1 MYPFEKL
8 ELLLFFQSVI
18 IGFYVLAVHNFN
30 KKAMRFPSSLDLKL
44 PYNTSFSIEDENVR
58 KIISE
63 KLNIANFDFKI
74 VAINTLSNEIE
85 IKVFY

>member
-8 ELLLFFQSVI
+8 ELLLFFQSII

-30 KKAMRFPSSLDLKL
+30 KKVMRFPGSLDLKI
-44 PYNTSFSIEDENVR
+44 PYEQGFSIVENDVR

-63 KLNIANFDFKI
+63 KLNIANFDYKI
-74 VAINTLSNEIE
+74 IAINTLSNEIE